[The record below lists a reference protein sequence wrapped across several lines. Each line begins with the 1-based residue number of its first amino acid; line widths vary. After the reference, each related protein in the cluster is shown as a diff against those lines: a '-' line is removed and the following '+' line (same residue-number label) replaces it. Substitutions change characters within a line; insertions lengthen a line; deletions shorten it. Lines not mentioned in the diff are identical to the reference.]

1 MTHAFRATVCALALT
16 AAGCGSAGDGASDQ
30 AGERENDAT
39 TAAEAAPGNNASKG
53 ALPTIYYGGVSS
65 QASTDGKF
73 LGASE
78 ALIKRVLDRQNG
90 TIIDS
95 VLKEKRLV
103 QVVFRPTANS
113 NVLSVEHGDGSY
125 SGTLTF
131 TPDPW
136 SATEWTYD
144 LRVRD
149 GTSIEGTGKDNGEA
163 LLIEQYVVGADGQR
177 QIQIVERLP
186 RIKQSTYDAKRK
198 ALVR

>member
-16 AAGCGSAGDGASDQ
+16 GAGCGSAGDGPSDN
-30 AGERENDAT
+30 AGERKNDARAT
-39 TAAEAAPGNNASKG
+39 AEAPPGDVSKG
-53 ALPTIYYGGVSS
+53 ALPTIYYGGISS
-65 QASTDGKF
+65 RVSTDGEF
-73 LGASE
+73 LGATES
-78 ALIKRVLDRQNG
+78 LIKRGVDRQNG

-95 VLKEKRLV
+95 VLKENRLV
-103 QVVFRPTANS
+103 QVALRPTANP

-125 SGTLTF
+125 SGTVTF